1 MKQNPWPVMLATMP
15 VTTTPIGCSVPPDE
29 RAQRIA
35 DESMRRQAEQN
46 RVIADQTKQSTET
59 TKSLLEADKATRQE
73 LVEAHRELI
82 EVEAKSREELLAM
95 QNRVIERDAAG
106 REELAKLTKDTHTA
120 IQTERQ
126 NINCQRDA
134 IEQERREIAK
144 DRQRTPVIA
153 AAISQVGLILACLSP
168 LLLAVYILFVI
179 RTSGVEEDH
188 EVVRMLIDQVVVDDR
203 PLLTKPDDTHPNDLY
218 VKRLS
223 APSVLP
229 ASKLLPSKSESGIL
243 RDMGPF
249 ALSTGGWQ
257 KTEYESLMSPMNN
270 SDLHKQDAP
279 RIRRGRARTVLA
291 VATLIVAI
299 TNAAGAVDVTEARR
313 LFDTK
318 AASQTNPILKRH
330 FQSCSL
336 MARRLRDRKGAGPW
350 TLQVWYNRAKDF
362 DAYLAKVRD
371 HRAGLMI
378 AWTSYDGIP
387 KHLVYYPPKG

>member
-1 MKQNPWPVMLATMP
+1 MKQNPWPVMLATTLL
-15 VTTTPIGCSVPPDE
+15 VTMSTGCSPLPDE

-59 TKSLLEADKATRQE
+59 TKSLLEADKATRKE

-168 LLLAVYILFVI
+168 LLLAAYILFVM
-179 RTSGVEEDH
+179 RTSSVEEDH

-203 PLLTKPDDTHPNDLY
+203 PLLTKPDDTCASHLA
-218 VKRLS
+218 LS
-223 APSVLP
+223 APDTRAPDTEIETQLP
-229 ASKLLPSKSESGIL
+229 
-243 RDMGPF
+243 R
-249 ALSTGGWQ
+249 
-257 KTEYESLMSPMNN
+257 
-270 SDLHKQDAP
+270 
-279 RIRRGRARTVLA
+279 
-291 VATLIVAI
+291 
-299 TNAAGAVDVTEARR
+299 
-313 LFDTK
+313 
-318 AASQTNPILKRH
+318 
-330 FQSCSL
+330 
-336 MARRLRDRKGAGPW
+336 
-350 TLQVWYNRAKDF
+350 
-362 DAYLAKVRD
+362 
-371 HRAGLMI
+371 
-378 AWTSYDGIP
+378 
-387 KHLVYYPPKG
+387 